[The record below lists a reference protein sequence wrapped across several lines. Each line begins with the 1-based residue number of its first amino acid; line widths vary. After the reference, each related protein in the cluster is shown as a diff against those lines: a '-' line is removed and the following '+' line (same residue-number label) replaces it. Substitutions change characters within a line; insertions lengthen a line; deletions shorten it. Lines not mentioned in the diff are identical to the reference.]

1 MSLKISSYYNI
12 NLNDVKKNKNWNLW
26 NQIVYFKYNNLLNIN
41 IDELKEV
48 DKNKD
53 KNNEVTKYLLS
64 EILFSINNE
73 ENFEKKIM
81 K

>member
-1 MSLKISSYYNI
+1 M
-12 NLNDVKKNKNWNLW
+12 
-26 NQIVYFKYNNLLNIN
+26 
-41 IDELKEV
+41 DELKKV
-48 DKNKD
+48 DENKD
-53 KNNEVTKYLLS
+53 KNNVVTKYLLS